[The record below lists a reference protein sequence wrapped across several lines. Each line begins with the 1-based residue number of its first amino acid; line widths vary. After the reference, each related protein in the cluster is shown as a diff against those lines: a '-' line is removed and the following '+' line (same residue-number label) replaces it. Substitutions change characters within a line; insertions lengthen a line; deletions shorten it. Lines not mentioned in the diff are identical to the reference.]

1 MFAKEL
7 PGLVIEGVAF
17 ENGVVGTGNSFLG
30 NGEVRQLA
38 LAFAPC
44 VFPFFAGWVD
54 GVGELWKESPVLGLL
69 FSSVLPEVKP
79 TSD

>member
-1 MFAKEL
+1 M
-7 PGLVIEGVAF
+7 IEGVAI
-17 ENGVVGTGNSFLG
+17 ENGVVGTENSFLG

-44 VFPFFAGWVD
+44 VFPFFAGWVN
-54 GVGELWKESPVLGLL
+54 GVRESWKEPPVFGLL